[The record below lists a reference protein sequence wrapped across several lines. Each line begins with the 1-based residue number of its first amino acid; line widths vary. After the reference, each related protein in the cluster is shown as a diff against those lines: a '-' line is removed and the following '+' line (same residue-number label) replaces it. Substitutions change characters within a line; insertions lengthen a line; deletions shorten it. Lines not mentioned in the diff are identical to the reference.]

1 MTADAPDSFESLGAR
16 YGRAYRWLVVF
27 TCLTAMIGM
36 VLSSVS
42 MNVAIPSVMGAFGV
56 GQDQA
61 QWVATGYLATMVIG
75 MLLNSW
81 LVAALGLR
89 LTFIVIV
96 SVFLFASALG
106 ALSTSIEMLVLSRI
120 LQGIPAGVM
129 QPLSMMVNF
138 QIFPPERRGTAMGI
152 FGMGV
157 VLAPVFGPLLGG
169 IAIDTLGWRYIFAM
183 PVPLIAVA
191 AVLGPIFLPE
201 RANKGPFP
209 PFDWTGLFLLA
220 AALAL
225 VLGTLTSGQRLGW
238 TSDEIVARGALGV
251 CLVIAFVWWE
261 GKAKRPLLD
270 FTLFRNP
277 RFACAMAVSFI
288 FGICLFGSA
297 YVVPVFAQ
305 IVQGYTAMRAGW
317 LLAAGGSIMILMFP
331 VSGRL
336 ADTLPPN
343 MLISTGLFL
352 FGFGFMLIHGVDV
365 NTGFFTMAALTALTR
380 IGLSAVITPLNATS
394 LRYVP
399 PEKLAS
405 ASSNANFFRQ
415 LGGGMGI
422 AILVAVLETRIT
434 FHASGLTATQT
445 PSNALSSETVAAVT
459 ELLAATGIPE
469 AVRQAMAAD
478 HLGRIVYANA
488 SMFGFQDVF
497 LVLSLITLS
506 ALLPAYFLR
515 KPRPAIPVQIGAAA
529 KPAEKPPEAAPP
541 PEEETLPL
549 PEPPRA
555 ASPAHRLL
563 HRRAS
568 QRTPPAGAVA
578 PATRR
583 KLR

>member
-1 MTADAPDSFESLGAR
+1 
-16 YGRAYRWLVVF
+16 
-27 TCLTAMIGM
+27 
-36 VLSSVS
+36 
-42 MNVAIPSVMGAFGV
+42 
-56 GQDQA
+56 
-61 QWVATGYLATMVIG
+61 
-75 MLLNSW
+75 
-81 LVAALGLR
+81 
-89 LTFIVIV
+89 
-96 SVFLFASALG
+96 
-106 ALSTSIEMLVLSRI
+106 
-120 LQGIPAGVM
+120 
-129 QPLSMMVNF
+129 
-138 QIFPPERRGTAMGI
+138 
-152 FGMGV
+152 
-157 VLAPVFGPLLGG
+157 
-169 IAIDTLGWRYIFAM
+169 
-183 PVPLIAVA
+183 
-191 AVLGPIFLPE
+191 
-201 RANKGPFP
+201 
-209 PFDWTGLFLLA
+209 
-220 AALAL
+220 
-225 VLGTLTSGQRLGW
+225 
-238 TSDEIVARGALGV
+238 
-251 CLVIAFVWWE
+251 
-261 GKAKRPLLD
+261 
-270 FTLFRNP
+270 
-277 RFACAMAVSFI
+277 
-288 FGICLFGSA
+288 
-297 YVVPVFAQ
+297 
-305 IVQGYTAMRAGW
+305 MRAGW

-445 PSNALSSETVAAVT
+445 PSNPLSSQTLYSLT
-459 ELLAATGIPE
+459 ELLARTGIPE

-497 LVLSLITLS
+497 LVLALITLS
-506 ALLPAYFLR
+506 ALIPAYFLR
-515 KPRPAIPVQIGAAA
+515 KPRPAIPVQISAPAA
-529 KPAEKPPEAAPP
+529 KPAEKPPEAEPP
-541 PEEETLPL
+541 PEEEPPPL

-555 ASPAHRLL
+555 DTPAYRLL
-563 HRRAS
+563 HRRVS
-568 QRTPPAGAVA
+568 QRTPPSDAVA